1 MEGTSYVGTD
11 VRRAES
17 CLRNRS
23 LAFGLAGRIAKR
35 SKSEMHFGSLAF
47 AIHGTE
53 SCPAPVV
60 AVNPVQSH
68 SANPAGAL
76 GRQTRCVG
84 LE

>member
-1 MEGTSYVGTD
+1 MWGTD
-11 VRRAES
+11 VRRAKS

-23 LAFGLAGRIAKR
+23 LVLGLACRRVKR

-53 SCPAPVV
+53 SCPTPVV
-60 AVNPVQSH
+60 AVSPVQSH

-76 GRQTRCVG
+76 GRQICGVG